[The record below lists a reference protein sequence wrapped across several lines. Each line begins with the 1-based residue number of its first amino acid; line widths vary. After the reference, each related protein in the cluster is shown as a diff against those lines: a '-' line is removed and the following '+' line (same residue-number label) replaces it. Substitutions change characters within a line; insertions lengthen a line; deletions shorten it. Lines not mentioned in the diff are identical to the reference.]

1 MKKLLILLF
10 AVAIL
15 LFPQISYALIVSSG
29 LTVEKV
35 VLPGDKIV
43 GVIALRGEES
53 DETVRLPVLR
63 GRKKRVWKAGKQS
76 AVKRLLDLLFS
87 KPDNFARRR
96 QGRSDLP
103 DIRAER

>member
-53 DETVRLPVLR
+53 DETE
-63 GRKKRVWKAGKQS
+63 
-76 AVKRLLDLLFS
+76 
-87 KPDNFARRR
+87 
-96 QGRSDLP
+96 RS
-103 DIRAER
+103 